1 VHQQQL
7 FDNTPANQ
15 CATWARRRES
25 RVPFAFAAQRFSVR
39 TGTIDRG
46 ACRFFR
52 ISFATSMETL
62 EEGCTRLARAC
73 AALAS

>member
-1 VHQQQL
+1 MRNMGAQ
-7 FDNTPANQ
+7 
-15 CATWARRRES
+15 ARGPRASRFRRS
-25 RVPFAFAAQRFSVR
+25 AVFCTNGHNRSGRLS
-39 TGTIDRG
+39 
-46 ACRFFR
+46 FFR

>member
-1 VHQQQL
+1 MGAQAREPRASR
-7 FDNTPANQ
+7 FRRPAVF
-15 CATWARRRES
+15 CRE
-25 RVPFAFAAQRFSVR
+25 R
-39 TGTIDRG
+39 TRSIG